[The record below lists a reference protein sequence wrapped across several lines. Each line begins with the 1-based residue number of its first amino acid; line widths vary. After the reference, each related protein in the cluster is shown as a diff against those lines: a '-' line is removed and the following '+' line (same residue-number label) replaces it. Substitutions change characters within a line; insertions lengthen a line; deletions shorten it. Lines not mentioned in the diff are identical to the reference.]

1 MAPFRWSCV
10 LGRRWRRCAAR
21 LRRSVAQAA
30 VQAPP
35 QAAPGQSATGHA
47 PEMRIAAVVNDEVVS
62 VFDLVS
68 RMQMVMLS
76 SNIPD
81 TPELRER
88 MGRQVLRSLIDEK
101 LQMQEAKRQNVTV
114 TDTDVEKALTQI
126 AQQNNMSTEQLTGL
140 LKSRGIGRERAGR
153 SGQGDAGL
161 GKAGATSGSANGRC
175 FRRGNR

>member
-1 MAPFRWSCV
+1 MAHFRWSCLWSCV
-10 LGRRWRRCAAR
+10 LAVAAALCCAAQ
-21 LRRSVAQAA
+21 AQHIRAA

-35 QAAPGQSATGHA
+35 QAAPAPAVPGSAPGSAPGHA

-88 MGRQVLRSLIDEK
+88 LGRQVLRS
-101 LQMQEAKRQNVTV
+101 
-114 TDTDVEKALTQI
+114 
-126 AQQNNMSTEQLTGL
+126 
-140 LKSRGIGRERAGR
+140 
-153 SGQGDAGL
+153 
-161 GKAGATSGSANGRC
+161 
-175 FRRGNR
+175 